1 MITAMIALQLLCHC
15 LLKKPK
21 SGWTRLSVQK
31 LAEGKNIGKCH
42 A

>member
-21 SGWTRLSVQK
+21 SGWTRLQK
-31 LAEGKNIGKCH
+31 LTEGKNIGKCH